1 MYKIIIILL
10 IFLLGLYFV
19 MYYPS
24 YEAFTNKK
32 GSKTPD
38 DFLVKLFYASLG
50 VLGVYLLLSIMKKI
64 KDRK

>member
-1 MYKIIIILL
+1 MNPCDFKP
-10 IFLLGLYFV
+10 LYNKNPITGQV
-19 MYYPS
+19 CR
-24 YEAFTNKK
+24 EAFTNKK

-64 KDRK
+64 KERK